1 MCEDFK
7 KTYTTVT
14 TALGDLSKT
23 IIPTLMPERLQSK
36 FQASQC
42 YGVKSV
48 FIKREGKLQ

>member
-23 IIPTLMPERLQSK
+23 ITPTPD
-36 FQASQC
+36 A
-42 YGVKSV
+42 
-48 FIKREGKLQ
+48 REATK